1 MSLPPHL
8 PVSSNDEYVH
18 IRCLVAN
25 LHKPRNVSRPP
36 VTAEKRRS
44 LEVVREIP
52 SSTNIEHS
60 GSISDRLDNLSVE
73 EVTPTKRP
81 KSNSIAGSQSLAPP
95 IIEKKRRTSF
105 LQLHVGGAAYHPGPL
120 SAGTHLAVPRF
131 TVTAPP
137 GEQQRRH
144 SNAFAAFHGFA
155 LRRHS
160 NTSLH
165 RSESMVSLACFKTLQ
180 QLVNNDSDAELQQYL
195 ANNKNIHIDDRDENG
210 TTALMC
216 SCESGRTAAVRL
228 LLGAHAD
235 PNAADADGWTPLAFA
250 ARFGHLDIV
259 KELLDAGA
267 RVDPRDCAGWT
278 PLMWASYKGHEDV
291 VACLLESGA
300 DVHAHE
306 NYNINSLVW
315 AAGRK
320 HNSIVKRLL
329 AAGAR
334 PNSCDKY
341 ATSALTWAARAGDV
355 ASCADLLAAGADPNT
370 AGMYCW
376 TPLLQA
382 TQGNHFEI
390 VQMLLEHKPNVNAL
404 DKDGCTALAIACKEG
419 YYDIALA
426 LINSGAYINVQDHSK
441 DTPLINAVKG
451 GHKNIVEALLKK
463 HVDVDLP
470 GKDKKTP
477 VYTAVEKG
485 HVAVLKLLLASN
497 PDLEHCTVSG
507 DTPLLRAVRSRNA
520 EMVQLLLERKARV
533 NAADNRGDTA
543 LHIAMRARSKQI
555 VEILLRNPKHSQLL
569 YKPNK
574 QNETPYNIDM
584 SYNKTILGQI
594 FGARKLNTNEDN
606 ENMLGYELYSSA
618 LADML
623 SEPSLSVPITVGL
636 YARWG
641 SGKSF
646 LLNKLKEEMKN
657 FARQWSEIGWTWS
670 WAVSWAAWHVA
681 LSLGACA
688 AIAGTPT
695 YVAVAVCFGLFAAIY
710 LALYVLWYL
719 GNRYEWW
726 WTGGVMSALGR
737 NFSSLLLVL
746 QVVFC
751 HPPGPHDPR
760 ALPAT
765 PIRFHFTEGMK
776 SGGGQEGEAMVVQM
790 VASLAEALECQYG
803 RVCCRLTR
811 AFRPKPVSSTSGW
824 KWRRMC
830 CVPHIITFEIC
841 FTCILLGLCII
852 VMYLN
857 PKDEY
862 PIESGSSSIRRRDIH
877 QGLMYGACAL
887 GAVIVLA
894 NLYTWGR
901 VLTSLVLPPRT
912 RLARSL
918 KKDAP
923 TLALRPEVQTLTDI
937 VSCLDAFTGQQTR
950 LVVVVDALDSCEQE
964 KVLVLLNAV
973 HALCSDPKSPFI
985 LLLAIDPHIISKVAW
1000 MEAVEINSRRAFS
1013 ESNIGGWDYLRNM
1026 VQLPFYLQNSALR
1039 RVKTAQAIAIKRMQV
1054 INSEDFSTSLQ
1065 RSVSARRLSSTS
1077 EVMSSQERIKNQSSK
1092 DGPGSNTA
1100 AARARRLRPSDS
1112 VASSIASGLHRASAS
1127 APAGGAADLGR
1138 VLLTDDYFSDVNP
1151 RSMRRLM
1158 NVLYVTGRLLKAFQ
1172 VEFNWYQL
1180 ASWVNLTE
1188 QWPFRTSWII
1198 YHHETY
1204 EEHIDDTTSLKH
1216 IYDKVK
1222 PLMTNLREAGSLM
1235 ELDRD
1240 ERKLEVFLSFHRS
1253 TLTAADLKIFLPF
1266 TINLDPYIKKVI
1278 KEEQMQSGVEEDL
1291 GAGGAAGN
1299 MIFNTTQQRHPHSKL
1314 FQRKNRISPPHHVVP
1329 TGPVAPQPMW
1339 VGWANTGSNFFSQAL
1354 PSSYS
1359 NMHQAPQAPP
1369 PPPLPPPLLN
1379 PYQTLKTAF
1388 PSLVSEGDVANLRLS
1403 TMSIERVCSVVRAA
1417 LGSGATAACD
1427 ALQQHKVSGL
1437 ALSICQLSDLKPILD
1452 LPFGDWELF
1461 QLLINN
1467 LRELEANM
1475 PTSAPAVNVIP
1486 EKPIE
1491 IDSIDA
1497 SSVVKQRPVLLE
1509 QQRSRPSNVEKQ
1521 VTLEEQ
1527 MICGALQT
1535 LNEEAMEDVLQSEPP
1550 SHPDEA
1556 SELQLQLRP
1565 GGGASLAGSAAT
1577 SPAASPRAPRK
1588 DFSILKSGSAFR
1600 ARHPPAVTFNVEN
1613 EEDSDDEGQITF
1625 SVRPHPAQTAH
1636 YRAPQPALSTAPRNE
1651 LPTSRSRP
1659 SSLLVAS
1666 EDTPDS
1672 HLYVRSMSVE
1682 DSTKTDSPIVDLKRK
1697 NLRKTAE
1704 LLRKVSS
1711 AERLSRL
1718 KDKIIRGSSGSRDR
1732 SPAREEG
1739 SDDESVPLVASVPSS
1754 PATNLSRGSGS
1765 SFASQSPPP
1774 QALGVEI
1781 GDRSLQDVSANS
1793 DVSPRSDLTEL
1804 ESPRTADFDVL
1815 PEGKSDEERG
1825 GACARVERVDS
1836 SGSVSN
1842 MVEPYNMRLLS
1853 RGASDA
1859 RYLWRQDAL
1868 ESGPPWPWDEPD
1880 SAV

>member
-1 MSLPPHL
+1 MSWSERAGP
-8 PVSSNDEYVH
+8 STE
-18 IRCLVAN
+18 R
-25 LHKPRNVSRPP
+25 RPLML
-36 VTAEKRRS
+36 S
-44 LEVVREIP
+44 LR
-52 SSTNIEHS
+52 
-60 GSISDRLDNLSVE
+60 
-73 EVTPTKRP
+73 
-81 KSNSIAGSQSLAPP
+81 
-95 IIEKKRRTSF
+95 
-105 LQLHVGGAAYHPGPL
+105 
-120 SAGTHLAVPRF
+120 VPRSYGSLF
-131 TVTAPP
+131 PYYKFVRDTAS
-137 GEQQRRH
+137 ESVQ
-144 SNAFAAFHGFA
+144 NE
-155 LRRHS
+155 
-160 NTSLH
+160 SLH
-165 RSESMVSLACFKTLQ
+165 RSESMVSLACFKTLS
-180 QLVNNDSDAELQQYL
+180 QLVNNDATVELQQYL
-195 ANNKNIHIDDRDENG
+195 ATNKNVNIDDRDENG

-216 SCESGRTAAVRL
+216 ACETGRTAAVRL
-228 LLGAHAD
+228 LLAAGADAG
-235 PNAADADGWTPLAFA
+235 AADADGWTPLAFA
-250 ARFGHLDIV
+250 ARGGHLAIV
-259 KELLDAGA
+259 KDLLDAGA
-267 RVDPRDCAGWT
+267 RVDPRDCGGWS

-291 VACLLESGA
+291 VALLLEKGA
-300 DVHAHE
+300 DVHAHG

-320 HNSIVKRLL
+320 HSGVVQRLL

-334 PNSCDKY
+334 ANSCDKY

-355 ASCADLLAAGADPNT
+355 TSCTALLRAGADPNT

-404 DKDGCTALAIACKEG
+404 DKDGYTALAIACKEG
-419 YYDIALA
+419 YFDIALA

-441 DTPLINAVKG
+441 DTPLIHAVKG

-485 HVAVLKLLLASN
+485 HVAILKLLLASN
-497 PDLEHCTVSG
+497 PDLEHCTVTG

-533 NAADNRGDTA
+533 NVADNRGDTA

-555 VEILLRNPKHSQLL
+555 VEILLRNPKNSQLL

-574 QNETPYNIDM
+574 LNETPYNIDM

-606 ENMLGYELYSSA
+606 ENMLGYELYSAA

-657 FARQWSEIGWTWS
+657 FARQWSESGWTWS
-670 WAVSWAAWHVA
+670 WAVTWGAWHVA
-681 LSLGACA
+681 LSLGAC
-688 AIAGTPT
+688 
-695 YVAVAVCFGLFAAIY
+695 VAVAGAPAYVALAVCAALFAAIY
-710 LALYVLWYL
+710 LALYILCYL

-726 WTGGVMSALGR
+726 WAGGVLSALGR
-737 NFSSLLLVL
+737 KFSSLLLVL

-751 HPPGPHDPR
+751 HPPGPNDPR

-790 VASLAEALECQYG
+790 IASLAEALECQYG
-803 RVCCRLTR
+803 RICTRLAR

-824 KWRRMC
+824 KWRRVC
-830 CVPHIITFEIC
+830 CVPHILTFEVC
-841 FTCILLGLCII
+841 FTCILVGLCVLI
-852 VMYLN
+852 MYFT
-857 PKDEY
+857 DRSEDQQ
-862 PIESGSSSIRRRDIH
+862 RREIQ
-877 QGLMYGACAL
+877 QGLMIGACVL
-887 GAVIVLA
+887 SGVVVLA

-901 VLTSLVLPPRT
+901 VLAALALSPRT
-912 RLARSL
+912 RLTRALRR
-918 KKDAP
+918 DAP
-923 TLALRPEVQTLTDI
+923 TLALRPEVQTLTHM

-964 KVLVLLNAV
+964 KVLALLNAV

-985 LLLAIDPHIISKVAW
+985 LLLAIDPHIISK
-1000 MEAVEINSRRAFS
+1000 AVEINSRRAFS

-1039 RVKTAQAIAIKRMQV
+1039 RVKAAQQAAARRLQATPAD
-1054 INSEDFSTSLQ
+1054 DFSTSLQ

-1077 EVMSSQERIKNQSSK
+1077 ELMSSQERIKNQSGKEPTS
-1092 DGPGSNTA
+1092 SAA
-1100 AARARRLRPSDS
+1100 AARARRLRPSES
-1112 VASSIASGLHRASAS
+1112 VASSVASGLHRAA
-1127 APAGGAADLGR
+1127 APAAGAADLGR

-1172 VEFNWYQL
+1172 IEFNWYQL

-1204 EEHIDDTTSLKH
+1204 EDHIDDTTSLKH
-1216 IYDKVK
+1216 IYEKVK
-1222 PLMTNLREAGSLM
+1222 PLMSSLREASTLM

-1278 KEEQMQSGVEEDL
+1278 KEEQLQSGIEEDL
-1291 GAGGAAGN
+1291 GASGAAGLPWG
-1299 MIFNTTQQRHPHSKL
+1299 TPQHPRQAHSKL
-1314 FQRKNRISPPHHVVP
+1314 FQRKHRVSPPNQSAAP
-1329 TGPVAPQPMW
+1329 AVAAPPMW
-1339 VGWANTGSNFFSQAL
+1339 VGWGNTGAGF
-1354 PSSYS
+1354 
-1359 NMHQAPQAPP
+1359 M
-1369 PPPLPPPLLN
+1369 PPLPYPAPSMPGYPAPSMPLQPPATN
-1379 PYQTLKTAF
+1379 PHHTLKAAF
-1388 PSLVSEGDVANLRLS
+1388 PGLGDVTGARLS
-1403 TMSIERVCSVVRAA
+1403 TMSVERVCSTVRAA
-1417 LGSGATAACD
+1417 LGAGGAGAAA
-1427 ALQQHKVSGL
+1427 ALLQHRVSGL
-1437 ALSICQLSDLKPILD
+1437 ALSVCRLADLKPILD

-1461 QLLINN
+1461 QLLITN

-1475 PTSAPAVNVIP
+1475 PNAPAVNVIP
-1486 EKPIE
+1486 EKTVESEP
-1491 IDSIDA
+1491 DA
-1497 SSVVKQRPVLLE
+1497 VKPRPVIE
-1509 QQRSRPSNVEKQ
+1509 HQRSRPSNVEKQ

-1535 LNEEAMEDVLQSEPP
+1535 LNEEAMEDVMQSEPP
-1550 SHPDEA
+1550 SHPGEED
-1556 SELQLQLRP
+1556 ELQLQPRP
-1565 GGGASLAGSAAT
+1565 HSA
-1577 SPAASPRAPRK
+1577 AASPSGSPRAARRDP
-1588 DFSILKSGSAFR
+1588 SILKRDGGGSFR
-1600 ARHPPAVTFNVEN
+1600 ARRVAGDPPAVTFNVEN
-1613 EEDSDDEGQITF
+1613 EEDSDDDGHITF
-1625 SVRPHPAQTAH
+1625 SARPRPAPAVH
-1636 YRAPQPALSTAPRNE
+1636 YRAPPAARAHPPPPRD
-1651 LPTSRSRP
+1651 RP
-1659 SSLLVAS
+1659 SSLLVA
-1666 EDTPDS
+1666 PDDAPDCRLS
-1672 HLYVRSMSVE
+1672 VRSKSVE
-1682 DSTKTDSPIVDLKRK
+1682 DSTKTGSPIIDLKLK

-1704 LLRKVSS
+1704 ILKKVSS

-1718 KDKIIRGSSGSRDR
+1718 KDKIMRGGGSRDR
-1732 SPAREEG
+1732 SPAREES
-1739 SDDESVPLVASVPSS
+1739 SDDESAPLVSAPAGSAGRGGGSS
-1754 PATNLSRGSGS
+1754 PPDAAPR
-1765 SFASQSPPP
+1765 SPPGER
-1774 QALGVEI
+1774 AHELGIEC
-1781 GDRSLQDVSANS
+1781 GDRSLQDITTST
-1793 DVSPRSDLTEL
+1793 DFSPRSDLTDL
-1804 ESPRTADFDVL
+1804 ESPRAADFDLL
-1815 PEGKSDEERG
+1815 PERKNEEERETG
-1825 GACARVERVDS
+1825 HVRMERVESDA
-1836 SGSVSN
+1836 SVSN

-1859 RYLWRQDAL
+1859 RSLWRQDAL
-1868 ESGPPWPWDEPD
+1868 DAGPPWPWEEPD